1 MPFPHGQKHRVAGV
15 QHGAR
20 NLQTFPR
27 EEYPVKHHVAA
38 TRAAISLAASICLL
52 VSASTV
58 QAGDPVRAMPATTF
72 IDTLGV
78 VTHVNYT
85 DGAYLNVR
93 NVADNLAWLG
103 IHHVRDYTPGPSAPF
118 SSYTY
123 LAQRGVRFNFLVRWN
138 IVESVEVAARLN
150 AAVPGS
156 VAAIEGFN
164 EIDNFPVPYQ
174 GLTGTAA
181 GLAAQRDLYARVRS
195 TPELKGVPVYD
206 LTGYDLKSVETR
218 ADSADYANQH
228 AYPQN
233 GNQPTYNVP
242 GGAWLPSAIHS
253 VKKFQLPVVIT
264 EFGYFSMP
272 QSGWYMIGVDEAT
285 QAKGVLNGYMD
296 AAAAGV
302 KRLYVYE
309 LLDQKP
315 DPENKSAE
323 MHFGLFRV
331 DNSPKPVAQAIHNLT
346 SVLNASAPRK
356 TNGAARNSLAYTLSD
371 MPPSANSLLLQKKDG
386 RFVLVLW
393 NETSIWNRATGTPV
407 TNPPARINVD
417 FGATASRVDIYDP
430 LVSAAPLAN
439 HRDVRQLAVDVPDH
453 VILLEVT
460 PADMPGT

>member
-1 MPFPHGQKHRVAGV
+1 MKH
-15 QHGAR
+15 
-20 NLQTFPR
+20 PI
-27 EEYPVKHHVAA
+27 AA
-38 TRAAISLAASICLL
+38 IRIVLSQSAVSRGSRQASKATPCKWFGTRAAAKLATSFCVLAS
-52 VSASTV
+52 VATV
-58 QAGDPVRAMPATTF
+58 QAGEPVRAMPADVF

-78 VTHVNYT
+78 VTHLNYL
-85 DGAYLNVR
+85 DGAYANVR

-103 IHHVRDYTPGPSAPF
+103 IRHVRSFPPGPSEPL
-118 SSYTY
+118 STYTY
-123 LAQRGVRFNFLVRWN
+123 LAQRGVRFNFLVRPN
-138 IVESVEVAARLN
+138 IAESIEVAAKLN

-164 EIDNFPVPYQ
+164 EIDNFPVPYR
-174 GLTGTAA
+174 GLTGMAA
-181 GLAAQRDLYARVRS
+181 GLAAQREIYTRVRS
-195 TPELKGVPVYD
+195 TPELASVPVYD

-242 GGAWLPSAIHS
+242 GGAWLPAAIHS

-315 DPENKSAE
+315 DPENKNPE

-331 DNSPKPVAQAIHNLT
+331 GNSPKPVAHAIRNLT
-346 SVLNASAPRK
+346 AVLNASTPRS
-356 TNGAARNSLAYTLSD
+356 TTGVVRHSLAYTLSD
-371 MPPSANSLLLQKKDG
+371 MPASANSLLLQKKDS

-393 NETSIWNRATGTPV
+393 NETAFWNRAEGTPV
-407 TNPPARINVD
+407 TQIGRA
-417 FGATASRVDIYDP
+417 
-430 LVSAAPLAN
+430 
-439 HRDVRQLAVDVPDH
+439 H
-453 VILLEVT
+453 V
-460 PADMPGT
+460 

>member
-1 MPFPHGQKHRVAGV
+1 MF
-15 QHGAR
+15 
-20 NLQTFPR
+20 
-27 EEYPVKHHVAA
+27 
-38 TRAAISLAASICLL
+38 
-52 VSASTV
+52 
-58 QAGDPVRAMPATTF
+58 
-72 IDTLGV
+72 
-78 VTHVNYT
+78 
-85 DGAYLNVR
+85 
-93 NVADNLAWLG
+93 
-103 IHHVRDYTPGPSAPF
+103 
-118 SSYTY
+118 
-123 LAQRGVRFNFLVRWN
+123 LAQRGVRFNFLTRPN
-138 IVESVEVAARLN
+138 IEGSIEVAAKLN

-164 EIDNFPVPYQ
+164 EIDNFPVPFR
-174 GLTGTAA
+174 GLKGMAA
-181 GLAAQRDLYARVRS
+181 GLAAQREIYTRVRS
-195 TPELKGVPVYD
+195 TPELAGVPVYD
-206 LTGYDLKSVETR
+206 LTGYDLKSVDTR
-218 ADSADYANQH
+218 ADSADFANQH

-242 GGAWLPSAIHS
+242 GGAWLPAAIDS

-315 DPENKSAE
+315 DPEHKNPE

-331 DNSPKPVAQAIHNLT
+331 GNSPKPVAQAIHNLT
-346 SVLNASAPRK
+346 SVLNASVPRSAS
-356 TNGAARNSLAYTLSD
+356 GAARHSLAYTLSG
-371 MPPSANSLLLQKKDG
+371 MPASANSLLLQKKDN

-393 NETSIWNRATGTPV
+393 NETTFWNRAEGTPV
-407 TNPPARINVD
+407 THPPVRINVD
-417 FGATASRVDIYDP
+417 FGATASRVDLYDP
-430 LVSAAPLAN
+430 LVSAEPFAS